1 MERLN
6 TMDYYALP
14 ISNLIQELSGLPGIG
29 RKTAQRLAFYILEMD
44 NIEVERLVNS
54 MVEAKE
60 KIHYC
65 KKCCNLTD
73 KELCSICDDDRRD
86 GSIVCVVEG
95 AKDIVAMERTREY
108 KGLYH
113 VLHGTISPMENIG
126 PEDIKIKELLNRAY
140 EEDIEEAILATNPT
154 VEGEATAL
162 YIAKLLK
169 SLGIKVTRI
178 AHGIPVGGDLEYFDE
193 VTLTKAIENRRE
205 L

>member
-1 MERLN
+1 
-6 TMDYYALP
+6 MDYYALP

-73 KELCSICDDDRRD
+73 KELCSICDDHRRD
-86 GSIVCVVEG
+86 GSIICVVEG
-95 AKDIVAMERTREY
+95 AKDIVAMERTREF

-113 VLHGTISPMENIG
+113 VLHGTISPMANIG

-140 EEDIEEAILATNPT
+140 EEDIKEAILATNPT

-169 SLGIKVTRI
+169 PLGIKTTRI

-193 VTLTKAIENRRE
+193 VTLSKAMENRRE